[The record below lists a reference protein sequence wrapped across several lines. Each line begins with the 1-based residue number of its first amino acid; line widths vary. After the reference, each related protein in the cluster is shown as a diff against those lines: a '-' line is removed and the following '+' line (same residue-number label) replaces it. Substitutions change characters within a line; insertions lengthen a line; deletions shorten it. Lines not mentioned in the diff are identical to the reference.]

1 MYKTQL
7 NSVFGASRLS
17 LAFILL
23 LPLHFTCSGQ
33 TYSTLADGD
42 WNNTTN
48 VWSIDGVT
56 LCSCSPSPN
65 INGFDVV
72 ISHLVNMTDDL
83 TIRSGNSIS
92 VSDGAEI
99 SNFLYTIEIE
109 DGTLTSFGLVKAKKL
124 IVLTSGTAM
133 LLGLTEIDLKF
144 IIEGT
149 VTFDSLVIALNTN
162 IEISNTG
169 ILNMEHGTR
178 VNVLNGNIYNYGL
191 IIFNMSCVE
200 LTNGSLDN
208 RENSVVAG
216 TGYVNAMNGDIENI
230 GSWSPTVHWC
240 ASGVGT
246 GMSIPEDCSIGPCG
260 AIILPIE
267 LLSFEVININ
277 GIVELYWTT
286 MSELN
291 NDYFTVERS
300 IDGIHFEEVVIIE
313 SAQTINQ
320 SLRYHAQDIDP
331 YNGMSYYRLK
341 QTDFDGEVQYFDLQ
355 SVMCKSSIIDVT
367 IYPNPSNGCEIFIKG
382 KSINEE
388 RINVLIYNHLS
399 EIVYS
404 KQIND
409 QVKGK
414 DIIVDLQ
421 NKLPSGIYVIT
432 GNSSDSEIFRKKLVM
447 N

>member
-1 MYKTQL
+1 MHQTQL

-23 LPLHFTCSGQ
+23 LPVHFTCSGQ

-48 VWSIDGVT
+48 VWSIDGAT
-56 LCSCSPSPN
+56 PCSCAPSPVV
-65 INGFDVV
+65 NGFDVV
-72 ISHLVNMTDDL
+72 ISHDVNMTNDL

-92 VSDGAEI
+92 VGDGAEM
-99 SNFLYTIEIE
+99 SNLLYKIEIE
-109 DGTLTSFGLVKAKKL
+109 DGTLTSFGHVKTKKL

-133 LLGLTEIDLKF
+133 LLGLTEIDLQF
-144 IIEGT
+144 IIEGA

-162 IEISNTG
+162 IEIRSSG

-178 VNVLNGNIYNYGL
+178 VNVLNGNIYNYGV
-191 IIFNMSCVE
+191 INFNMSCVE

-208 RENSVVAG
+208 RGSSVVAG

-260 AIILPIE
+260 SILLPIE
-267 LLSFEVININ
+267 LLSFEVINVN
-277 GIVELYWTT
+277 DIVELYWTT
-286 MSELN
+286 MNELN

-313 SAQTINQ
+313 SAQTINE

-331 YNGMSYYRLK
+331 YSGMSYYRLK
-341 QTDFDGEVQYFDLQ
+341 QTDFDGEVEYFDVQ
-355 SVMCKSSIIDVT
+355 SVMCKSSIIDVI
-367 IYPNPSNGCEIFIKG
+367 IYPNPSDGCKIYIKG
-382 KSINEE
+382 NAINDEI
-388 RINVLIYNHLS
+388 INVLIYNRLS
-399 EIVYS
+399 GIVYS
-404 KQIND
+404 KHINV

-414 DIIVDLQ
+414 DLIVDLQ

-432 GNSSDSEIFRKKLVM
+432 GNSSDSEIFRKKLVI